1 MTELIFEIIN
11 LYFARV
17 MSNSQLRVEMAWFN
31 LRQAYLTHNIDPA
44 AYSTDDA
51 YYHAWARTYS
61 DLHAASRAAA
71 RDVREVGEAWHSWR
85 RAWNRICP

>member
-17 MSNSQLRVEMAWFN
+17 LSNSQLRVEMAMSN
-31 LRQAYLTHNIDPA
+31 IRQHDVWHLDA

-61 DLHAASRAAA
+61 DLHAACRSAA
-71 RDVREVGEAWHSWR
+71 REVREVGEAWHLWR

>member
-17 MSNSQLRVEMAWFN
+17 MSNSQLRVEMAMSN
-31 LRQAYLTHNIDPA
+31 IRQHNVWYLDA
-44 AYSTDDA
+44 AHSTDDA
-51 YYHAWARTYS
+51 YYQAWARTYS
-61 DLHAASRAAA
+61 DLQVVSRSAA
-71 RDVREVGEAWHSWR
+71 RDVREVGEAWHLWR